1 MIGQA
6 GEAEALAEIGRLITS
21 STDFGEVFESTA
33 DRISTLIP
41 AETISLGTV
50 DTENDTY
57 TTLFRWGL
65 QLPVGSIGLA
75 RPLAGTAAEAAV
87 RSGSS
92 KIITDEL
99 RAKQTSGW
107 NGEGRYPLEGMKSWL
122 VAPLV
127 VGGSPI
133 GVIHFRT
140 NEDGVYTDQ
149 HLQLSERIANQI
161 AGPIA
166 LAQLHHDLRES
177 EKEQSALAQLAVEL
191 ALAESAQQM
200 FESIDHTL
208 EGFFQFDRI
217 SMVTV
222 EEDEQKLVQIYQ
234 RGIQVPGVEIG
245 TVLKFTDL
253 ESEFYPWANELA
265 ETAEITAEANI
276 VDRST
281 THKDL
286 GLESRMRAPFL
297 TTTGYVGAIALN
309 AVQPRLYTK
318 LDQDFL
324 KRVASQA
331 APALEKS
338 FLLEKAE
345 NEAQIQQSVAR
356 IGRIVSEDLNLTSV
370 YDRMADELE
379 KLMQFDR
386 ISVALFDTETQVMTS
401 EYYRGIAVPNVMPG
415 DDISDPGKKVDWD
428 FFGDSHR
435 TAYGVQTDKEDEL
448 SSMLKELG
456 LVSWIQAPFGV
467 QATGPIGFLSL
478 RSKTPNQYGEKEHE
492 LLRQVASQVT
502 PAIQNARLYQQSTAL
517 AQQIERSS
525 ALDEE
530 NRELQR
536 VADARSQFLSTVSH
550 ELRTPLTAISA
561 FSDILAHNRPGNLE
575 ERQISQINAIRRSAA
590 SLSNLVD
597 DLLDV
602 SRADGG
608 KLSLDIQPFDFQE
621 LISEF
626 ARVAEGVASQKNQIV
641 NITNFEEP
649 ILLKGDRSR
658 FSQVLNNLISNA
670 SKYSAEGSE
679 ITITVS
685 NISGHIEVEIADQ
698 GIGIAPHNLSSVFI
712 PFFRAEDQETQKQ
725 SGTGLGLSVVKT
737 LIQLHGGR
745 VTIESTPGVGTK
757 VQFWVPGVIE

>member
-1 MIGQA
+1 MTGHA
-6 GEAEALAEIGRLITS
+6 NEAEALAEIGRLITS
-21 STDFGEVFESTA
+21 STDFGEVFEATA
-33 DRISTLIP
+33 ERISTLIP

-50 DTENDTY
+50 DAESDTY

-65 QLPVGSIGLA
+65 QLPAGSIEMA
-75 RPLAGTAAEAAV
+75 RALAGTSAEIAI
-87 RSGSS
+87 RRGSPQ
-92 KIITDEL
+92 IITDEL
-99 RAKQTSGW
+99 RGKQTATW
-107 NGEGRYPLEGMKSWL
+107 KGEGQYPLENMKSWL
-122 VAPLV
+122 VAPLI
-127 VGGSPI
+127 VGGKAI
-133 GVIHFRT
+133 GVIHFRAS
-140 NEDGVYTDQ
+140 EAGVYTDQ
-149 HLQLSERIANQI
+149 HRQLAERIANQI

-191 ALAESAQQM
+191 ALAESAQEM
-200 FESIDHTL
+200 SESIDRTL

-217 SMVTV
+217 SIVTV
-222 EEDEQKLVQIYQ
+222 DEDEHNLVQIYQ
-234 RGIQVPGVEIG
+234 RGLHVPGVEIG
-245 TVLKFTDL
+245 TVLKFTDI

-265 ETAEITAEANI
+265 GTTENLDDTNL
-276 VDRST
+276 VDRSS

-309 AVQPRLYTK
+309 AIQPRLYSK
-318 LDQDFL
+318 PDQDFL

-345 NEAQIQQSVAR
+345 EDARIQQSVAR
-356 IGRIVSEDLNLTSV
+356 IGRIVSEDLDLDRV

-379 KLMQFDR
+379 KLLQFDR
-386 ISVALFDTETQVMTS
+386 LTVSLFDPETQVMSS
-401 EYYRGIAVPNVMPG
+401 EYFRGIAIPNVMPG
-415 DDISDPGKKVDWD
+415 DDISDPGKTVDWD
-428 FFGDSHR
+428 FSGDSLR

-448 SSMLKELG
+448 SSSLKELG
-456 LVSWIQAPFGV
+456 LVSWIQSPFGV

-478 RSKTPNQYGEKEHE
+478 RSKIPNQYGEKEHE
-492 LLRQVASQVT
+492 LLRQVAMQVT
-502 PAIQNARLYQQSTAL
+502 PAIQNAKLYQQSTAL
-517 AQQIERSS
+517 SQQKERSS

-575 ERQISQINAIRRSAA
+575 ERQLSQINAIRRSTT

-602 SRADGG
+602 SRADSG
-608 KLSLDIQPFDFQE
+608 KLSLDTAPFDFQE
-621 LISEF
+621 LISDF
-626 ARVAEGVASQKNQIV
+626 APLAEGVASQKNQIV
-641 NITNFEEP
+641 NIVNFEEP
-649 ILLKGDRSR
+649 ILLNGDRSR
-658 FSQVLNNLISNA
+658 FNQVLNNLISNA
-670 SKYSAEGSE
+670 SKYSPENSE
-679 ITITVS
+679 ITVTMS
-685 NISGHIEVEIADQ
+685 HLSGHIEVEIADQ
-698 GIGIAPHNLSSVFI
+698 GIGIAPHNLGSVFV

-745 VTIESTPGVGTK
+745 VNIESTPGVGTK
-757 VQFWVPGVIE
+757 VKFWVPGVID